1 MRKRSGQ
8 MAREG
13 LFVVIEGLDAAG
25 KTTLVKRLVST
36 YRRQGIPLTPVREPG
51 GTRVSEQA
59 RRILLDPQ
67 ATISPQ
73 SELFLYLA
81 ARAQLVADV
90 IRPALQRRELVIADR
105 FNLSTY
111 AYQIGG
117 RGLPEREVMA
127 ADRLARDGVS
137 PDLTVLLTV
146 SEAEARRRKRQAG
159 MTSDR
164 MERQSRLFYRAV
176 RAEYLRQAR
185 KRRGILLIDSETGAD
200 DVFMQ
205 VKAQIDRRLRRRGLI

>member
-1 MRKRSGQ
+1 MPKQSGQ
-8 MAREG
+8 MARGG

-36 YRRQGIPLTPVREPG
+36 YRRQRIPLVTVREPG

-59 RRILLDPQ
+59 RRILLDPR
-67 ATISPQ
+67 AAISPQ

-90 IRPALQRRELVIADR
+90 IRPALARRDLVIADR

-137 PDLTVLLTV
+137 PDITVLLTV
-146 SEAEARRRKRQAG
+146 SEAEARRRKRRAG
-159 MTSDR
+159 MKADR
-164 MERQSRLFYRAV
+164 MERQSRLFYRGV

-185 KRRGILLIDSETGAD
+185 KRRGILQVDSEIGAE
-200 DVFMQ
+200 DVFTH
-205 VKAQIDRRLRRRGLI
+205 VKAQIDRRLRQRGLI